1 MPYPDIGPL
10 PYEVPRAATLPDAQ
24 LLATDDSNIDQ
35 AAVEQYLMGVWD
47 RGNSAD
53 FVCGQEIGKVGQG
66 VGPIPFAKFYRVT

>member
-53 FVCGQEIGKVGQG
+53 FVSVQEIGKDGQP
-66 VGPIPFAKFYRVT
+66 VGPIPFAKFYRVS